1 MSGVV
6 WITGGSTG
14 LGRAAALEFARR
26 GWRVAVTARSEDK
39 LQSLEEEAQGLLGDI
54 TAYTGDVTDAS
65 RMAEI
70 VIAIEEELGEISTA
84 ILNAGTF
91 WSMTADD
98 FRAEV
103 FRKTFEINVM
113 GTANPAEQLIPR
125 MIRRGKG
132 KIYVVASVSGYRG
145 LPKAASYGFTKAGLI
160 NMAEALHSELKPHG
174 VTFGVINPG
183 FIDTPLTEKNDFPM
197 PFLMDVDK
205 AAAALTDG
213 VLDGKF
219 EVYFPRFF
227 VWILKLARILPYAL
241 YFPLVRRATR
251 GRAD

>member
-1 MSGVV
+1 MNGVV

-14 LGRAAALEFARR
+14 IGRATALEFARR
-26 GWRVAVTARSEDK
+26 GWRVATTARSTDK
-39 LQSLEEEAQGLLGDI
+39 LQDPGGRCKRTAGDI
-54 TAYTGDVTDAS
+54 TAYPGDVTDPV

-70 VIAIEEELGEISTA
+70 VIAIEEELGEIDSA

-91 WSMTADD
+91 WSMTAED

-113 GTANPAEQLIPR
+113 GTAIPVEQLIPR
-125 MIRRGKG
+125 MTRRGRG

-145 LPKAASYGFTKAGLI
+145 LPKASSYGFSKAGLI
-160 NMAEALHSELKPHG
+160 NMAEGLHTELKPHG

-183 FIDTPLTEKNDFPM
+183 FIDTPLTQRNDFPM
-197 PFLMDVDK
+197 PFLMEVEK
-205 AAAALTDG
+205 AASALTDG

-219 EVYFPRFF
+219 EVCFPRGF
-227 VWILKLARILPYAL
+227 VWILKLMRILPYAL
-241 YFPLVRRATR
+241 YFPLVRWATR
-251 GRAD
+251 SRTD